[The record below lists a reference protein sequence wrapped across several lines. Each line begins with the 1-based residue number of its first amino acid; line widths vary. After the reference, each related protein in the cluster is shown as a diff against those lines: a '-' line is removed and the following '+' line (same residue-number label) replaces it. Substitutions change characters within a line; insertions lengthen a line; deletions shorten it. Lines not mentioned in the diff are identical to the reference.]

1 MNVRISP
8 VALTSVA
15 LAAAAFSAAAA
26 AQSWT
31 QVDQLPSGIAVEM
44 DSASKVEEMDGVR
57 MVERASFR
65 KQLPTGL
72 METAVAV
79 DCKGE
84 AIKIRSM
91 KLTSDGKVLVD
102 RADNQAQFVP
112 INPGSAEATY
122 YKALCGKDVAGASA
136 IPAASPA
143 DEGADAPP
151 ASAPAQ

>member
-1 MNVRISP
+1 MKLRISH
-8 VALTSVA
+8 LA
-15 LAAAAFSAAAA
+15 LAAAALSGAASAE
-26 AQSWT
+26 WT
-31 QVDQLPSGIAVEM
+31 QVDKLPSGIAVEM
-44 DSASKVEEMDGVR
+44 DSASKAHEMDGVR

-79 DCKGE
+79 DCAKQE
-84 AIKIRSM
+84 LKIRSM
-91 KLTSDGKVLVD
+91 RLTSDGKVLAD
-102 RADNQAQFVP
+102 KADNQAQFVP

-136 IPAASPA
+136 IPPASPA

-151 ASAPAQ
+151 ASAPPQ